1 MHLTKVLLH
10 YFIFSS
16 APSIFI
22 SIFFLLLLPKSIIP
36 FEELQILIFCSLF
49 ISFFVS
55 LRIGFMALETWLI
68 KVKKTFSYSLD
79 SARVSPPLKNKLVIK
94 KSGVGVLAFEIAGIM
109 SKILHLCEC
118 LSDESMARFRSESIW
133 LEGVR
138 KIVSNDDVFL
148 LGLVCAELVEN
159 LRVIANSISS
169 MSKKCQDS
177 SLRCFDRLFDEF
189 ANSGHDPH
197 SWLMGSKEL
206 TSKIKEM
213 ERFVTVTASL
223 LREIDELVLL
233 ENELKKSLHIKDHD
247 AGIKEQKIIDLR
259 QKILWQKQEV
269 KYLKVKS
276 LWCRS
281 FDTVTKLLAR
291 SIFAVLAR
299 IKLVFGVGHG
309 HGYNPSSLPLSL
321 SASALVYP
329 FENSNS
335 FLHVSGPLAKNPP
348 NTREA
353 HGFFGSNSM
362 ILKPP
367 STTLGAAALALHY
380 ANVIIV
386 MEKMIKSPQLVGAD
400 ARDDLYSMLPDSI
413 RFLLRARLKGM
424 GFSASDPVL
433 AAEWREALQK
443 VLKWLSPLAHNMIKW
458 QSERSFEQQNLILKT
473 NVLLLQ
479 TLYFANQEKTE
490 AAITELLVGLNY
502 IWRFERE
509 MHAKSMFLNCNGFL
523 ISQCSC

>member
-1 MHLTKVLLH
+1 
-10 YFIFSS
+10 
-16 APSIFI
+16 
-22 SIFFLLLLPKSIIP
+22 
-36 FEELQILIFCSLF
+36 
-49 ISFFVS
+49 
-55 LRIGFMALETWLI
+55 MALETWLI
-68 KVKKTFSYSLD
+68 KVKKTLSYSLD
-79 SARVSPPLKNKLVIK
+79 PARVAPPLKRKLVVK
-94 KSGVGVLAFEIAGIM
+94 KSSVEVLAFEISSIM
-109 SKILHLCEC
+109 SKILHLWES
-118 LSDESMARFRSESIW
+118 LSDGSITRFRSESIC
-133 LEGVR
+133 LEAVR

-159 LRVIANSISS
+159 LRVIAKSVST

-189 ANSGHDPH
+189 ANSGHDH
-197 SWLMGSKEL
+197 HNWIMGSKEL

-213 ERFVTVTASL
+213 ERFVTITASL
-223 LREIDELVLL
+223 HREMDELVVL
-233 ENELKKSLHIKDHD
+233 ENGFKKSLHSKDHD

-259 QKILWQKQEV
+259 QKILWQRQEV
-269 KYLKVKS
+269 KYLKEKS

-309 HGYNPSSLPLSL
+309 HGYNPSSLPRSL

-335 FLHVSGPLAKNPP
+335 FSHVSGPLAKNPP
-348 NTREA
+348 NTHEA
-353 HGFFGSNSM
+353 HGFFGSNSK

-413 RFLLRARLKGM
+413 RFLLRARLKGV

-473 NVLLLQ
+473 NILLLQ

-509 MHAKSMFLNCNGFL
+509 MHVKSMFQNCNGFL
-523 ISQCSC
+523 NSQGSC

>member
-1 MHLTKVLLH
+1 
-10 YFIFSS
+10 
-16 APSIFI
+16 
-22 SIFFLLLLPKSIIP
+22 
-36 FEELQILIFCSLF
+36 
-49 ISFFVS
+49 
-55 LRIGFMALETWLI
+55 MALETWLI
-68 KVKKTFSYSLD
+68 KVKKTLSYSLD
-79 SARVSPPLKNKLVIK
+79 SARVAPPLKSKLVMK
-94 KSGVGVLAFEIAGIM
+94 KSSVGVLAFEVAGIM
-109 SKILHLCEC
+109 SKILHLWES
-118 LSDESMARFRSESIW
+118 LSDENTARFRSESIC

-148 LGLVCAELVEN
+148 LGLVCAEMFEN
-159 LRVIANSISS
+159 LRIIAKSVSS
-169 MSKKCQDS
+169 VSKKCQDT
-177 SLRCFDRLFDEF
+177 SLGCFDRLFDEF
-189 ANSGHDPH
+189 ANSGNDPH
-197 SWLMGSKEL
+197 RWLMGSKEL

-213 ERFVTVTASL
+213 ERFVTITATL
-223 LREIDELVLL
+223 HREMDELVGL
-233 ENELKKSLHIKDHD
+233 ENGLQKSLHSKDHD
-247 AGIKEQKIIDLR
+247 AGIKEQKIIDFR
-259 QKILWQKQEV
+259 QKILWQRQEV
-269 KYLKVKS
+269 KYLKEKS

-291 SIFAVLAR
+291 SIFTVLAR

-309 HGYNPSSLPLSL
+309 HGYNTSSLPRSL
-321 SASALVYP
+321 STSALVYP
-329 FENSNS
+329 FENSNL
-335 FLHVSGPLAKNPP
+335 FPLVSGPLAKYPP
-348 NTREA
+348 NTHEA
-353 HGFFGSNSM
+353 RGFFVSNSK

-413 RFLLRARLKGM
+413 RFLLRARLKGV

-433 AAEWREALQK
+433 AAEWRDALQK
-443 VLKWLSPLAHNMIKW
+443 VLKWLSPLAHNMTKW
-458 QSERSFEQQNLILKT
+458 QSERSFEQQNSVLKT

-509 MHAKSMFLNCNGFL
+509 MHAKSMFQNRNEFL
-523 ISQCSC
+523 ISQGSC

>member
-1 MHLTKVLLH
+1 
-10 YFIFSS
+10 
-16 APSIFI
+16 
-22 SIFFLLLLPKSIIP
+22 
-36 FEELQILIFCSLF
+36 
-49 ISFFVS
+49 
-55 LRIGFMALETWLI
+55 MALETLLI
-68 KVKKTFSYSLD
+68 KVKKTISYSLD
-79 SARVSPPLKNKLVIK
+79 PARVAPPLRNRLVTK
-94 KSGVGVLAFEIAGIM
+94 KSSVGVLAFEIAGLI
-109 SKILHLCEC
+109 SKILQLWES
-118 LSDESMARFRSESIW
+118 LSDETVARFRSESIC

-138 KIVSNDDVFL
+138 KIVSNDDLFL
-148 LGLVCAELVEN
+148 LGLVCAEMVEN
-159 LRVIANSISS
+159 LRIISNSVLS

-177 SLRCFDRLFDEF
+177 SLRCFDRLFEEF

-197 SWLMGSKEL
+197 NWLMGSKEL

-213 ERFVTVTASL
+213 ERFVTITATL
-223 LREIDELVLL
+223 HREMDELVVL
-233 ENELKKSLHIKDHD
+233 ENGLKKSLQGYKDHD

-259 QKILWQKQEV
+259 QKILWQRQEV
-269 KYLKVKS
+269 KYLKEKS

-291 SIFAVLAR
+291 SLFTVLAR

-309 HGYNPSSLPLSL
+309 HGYNQSTLPRSL

-335 FLHVSGPLAKNPP
+335 YYHVSGPLTKNPT
-348 NTREA
+348 NTHEA
-353 HGFFGSNSM
+353 YGFFGANSK

-367 STTLGAAALALHY
+367 SSTLGAAALSLHY

-413 RFLLRARLKGM
+413 RFLLRARLKGV

-458 QSERSFEQQNLILKT
+458 HSERSFEQQNLVQKT

-509 MHAKSMFLNCNGFL
+509 MHAKSMFQNCNGFL
-523 ISQCSC
+523 NSKGSC